1 MEFKENMVMM
11 TAEEYHD
18 LHAERYKLE
27 QRVKLLET
35 KLSFIK
41 MTAQGI

>member
-1 MEFKENMVMM
+1 MEFTENMVMM
-11 TAEEYHD
+11 TTEEYQN

-27 QRVKLLET
+27 QHVKLLET

-41 MTAQGI
+41 MTAEV